1 MYMKKKWIASQAAMA
16 FAMAAMTVLLA
27 AGCDNGMTGAV
38 AVVIAGQ
45 KDVAVESV
53 TIEPDT
59 LTLATGTARKLTA
72 TVTPSNATDKTVT
85 WQSSNDWVAEVDDDG
100 TVRAVGTGSATIYA
114 QAGDKTA
121 TCRVTVKNILVEV
134 ERVTLSEETLTLM
147 YGETAT
153 LTATVEPD
161 NADENT
167 AMWSSSDTAVATM
180 DENGTVTAVG
190 IGTATIY
197 AQAGN
202 KRAACLVTVRLP
214 DAEAEGFEIN
224 VNGTLTKYT
233 GTDTDVTIP
242 DGVRTIGNSAFK
254 GYTSLTGVEIPEGVT
269 SIGYGA
275 FEGCTSLTS
284 VTIPASVKTIAQG
297 SWGSTSA
304 FSKCEN
310 LDTVTYQGTLAQWC
324 ALASNGGLMSYA
336 KHVTMSDGTDLKTM
350 TNLAIPNGMESIGE
364 SAFEGCTSLTSI
376 TIPKGVTSIGGSTF
390 YGCTSL
396 TSVTI
401 PDGVRE
407 IGSST
412 FYGCT
417 SLESVTIPKGVT
429 SIGESAFYGCTSLT
443 DVTIPEGV
451 TSIGVRAFEGCTSLT
466 SVTIGDDVT
475 EIGEYAFY
483 DCTSL
488 TTINYTGTKEDWN
501 GIDKEWGIFSNT
513 KVNEIIDKDGNTFQ
527 VDKSGNITD

>member
-1 MYMKKKWIASQAAMA
+1 MKKKWIASQAAMA

-38 AVVIAGQ
+38 AAVIAGQ

-59 LTLATGTARKLTA
+59 LTLATDTARKLTA
-72 TVTPSNATDKTVT
+72 TVTPGNATDKTVT
-85 WQSSNDWVAEVDDDG
+85 WRSSNDWVAEVDKNG

-121 TCRVTVKNILVEV
+121 MCRVTVKNILVEV
-134 ERVTLSEETLTLM
+134 ERVTISEETLTLKP
-147 YGETAT
+147 GDTVA

-167 AMWSSSDTAVATM
+167 AMWSSSDTAVAEV
-180 DENGTVTAVG
+180 DENGTVAAVG

-233 GTDTDVTIP
+233 GTDTDVKIP

-350 TNLAIPNGMESIGE
+350 TNLAIPNGTESIGE

-376 TIPKGVTSIGGSTF
+376 TIPKGVTSIGDSTF

-396 TSVTI
+396 TS
-401 PDGVRE
+401 
-407 IGSST
+407 
-412 FYGCT
+412 
-417 SLESVTIPKGVT
+417 
-429 SIGESAFYGCTSLT
+429 
-443 DVTIPEGV
+443 VTIPEGV

-513 KVNEIIDKDGNTFQ
+513 KVNEIIDKDGNTFK
-527 VDKSGNITD
+527 VDSSGNITDSN